1 MNYKI
6 NWLNNNLEI
15 KNPTIEIVGLA
26 DGNPNISN
34 IDFVTKKY
42 SIEILLKTENATFGM
57 TLNDVQAESLD
68 WTTGQNLPLQVLT
81 ALNEQFSV

>member
-1 MNYKI
+1 MIYKI

-26 DGNPNISN
+26 EGNPNISN